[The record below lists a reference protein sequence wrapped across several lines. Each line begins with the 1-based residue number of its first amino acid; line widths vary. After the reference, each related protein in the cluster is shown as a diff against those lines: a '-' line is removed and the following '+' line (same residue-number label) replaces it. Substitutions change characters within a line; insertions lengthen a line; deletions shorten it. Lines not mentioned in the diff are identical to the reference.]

1 MNVAGLIFTNIHDEF
16 LPELTRQRAIAS
28 VPYGGRYRLIDF
40 ALSNMVN
47 ANITDIGVVTHN
59 NYRSLLDHIGTGKD
73 WDLARRSGGITMLPP
88 FVSSA
93 DSTSANTLY
102 TTRLE
107 ALMGVLSFIVHCKQ
121 DYIVLS
127 DCDIVWN
134 LHLSEV
140 IDAHIASGADI
151 TVVTRHLE
159 DRSRA
164 DLTRD
169 TYQVIVR
176 HNNLISDF
184 LEVVDDTEREID
196 ICTNLFVLKRQTL
209 LNIIKGAMAHHNSNF
224 YTYLARNAYS
234 MRIQAFPYTGYY
246 ARIDSLPAYFRCSM
260 EMLDPAVRRELLRT
274 EGQPI
279 FTKVRNSAPSL
290 YRTGANV
297 SNSVVAD
304 GCIIEGT
311 VENCIVFRGVKVGRG
326 SVIRNSVLLQN
337 TTIADGVSL
346 NCVITDKN
354 VVIRDGRTLSGDASL
369 PFFIG
374 KGKMI

>member
-1 MNVAGLIFTNIHDEF
+1 
-16 LPELTRQRAIAS
+16 
-28 VPYGGRYRLIDF
+28 
-40 ALSNMVN
+40 
-47 ANITDIGVVTHN
+47 
-59 NYRSLLDHIGTGKD
+59 
-73 WDLARRSGGITMLPP
+73 MLPP

-151 TVVTRHLE
+151 TVVSRHLE

-209 LNIIKGAMAHHNSNF
+209 LNIIRGAMAHHNSNF

-297 SNSVVAD
+297 SNSVIAD

>member
-40 ALSNMVN
+40 MLSNMVN

>member
-151 TVVTRHLE
+151 TVVSRHLE

>member
-151 TVVTRHLE
+151 TVVSRHLE

-209 LNIIKGAMAHHNSNF
+209 LNIIRGAMAHHNSNF

-297 SNSVVAD
+297 SNSVIAD